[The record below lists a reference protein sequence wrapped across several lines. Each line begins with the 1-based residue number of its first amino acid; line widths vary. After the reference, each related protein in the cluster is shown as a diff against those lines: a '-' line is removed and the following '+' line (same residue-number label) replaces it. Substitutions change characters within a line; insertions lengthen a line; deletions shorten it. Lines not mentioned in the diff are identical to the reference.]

1 MRTLMSLFAVAL
13 VSAMMGCCH
22 DTCDS
27 CRDVCNTC
35 GGGSTV
41 HVPPAAAA
49 AQQMP
54 APAPAK

>member
-1 MRTLMSLFAVAL
+1 MRMIMSLFTVAL

-35 GGGSTV
+35 GGNSSV
-41 HVPPAAAA
+41 HVPPPPA